1 MNWTRL
7 SIDLPSGITVFLG
20 ENKNLPLRAW
30 VVKAEYL
37 NGGNKVAVL
46 SSTDSDRRETPGQFA
61 QRTDAIVVI
70 NAGYFL
76 MDTKPVRHVGL
87 LKTEGLL
94 REPASHRVY
103 RDNSQYYVSRGA
115 FGIDSTGAVDIG
127 WASTRNDTIFIWD
140 QVIQNRPGK
149 PVASLDFEKGRPWS
163 LSEAVHA
170 GPILITDGKINI
182 TTEEEVFFN
191 TSIAGVQP
199 RSAVGYTENGEIIL
213 MVVDG
218 RQADSRG
225 VYLEELALLMAQFN
239 CVDAMNLDGGGSSA
253 MVINRKL
260 INRPAGLSSQREVMS
275 AIGIYHQD

>member
-1 MNWTRL
+1 MSWTRL
-7 SIDLPSGITVFLG
+7 SIDLPSGITVFSG

-94 REPASHRVY
+94 REPASHTVY

-115 FGIDSTGAVDIG
+115 FGIDSIGAVDIG

-149 PVASLDFEKGRPWS
+149 PVASLDFEKGRPWN

-170 GPILITDGKINI
+170 GPILITDGEINI

-239 CVDAMNLDGGGSSA
+239 CVEAMNLDGGGSSA
-253 MVINRKL
+253 LVINRKL